1 MVKVFVPRVSIYFL
15 IQEILN
21 VHYILALFL
30 FFFQFTKLLHLFTPT
45 VMVPVLVE
53 KEFLDM
59 RQKERRI
66 KFIRGGGG
74 QGVGVRGGSQHPP
87 RVTLTPVKSLTPMG
101 CPAIQY

>member
-1 MVKVFVPRVSIYFL
+1 
-15 IQEILN
+15 
-21 VHYILALFL
+21 
-30 FFFQFTKLLHLFTPT
+30 
-45 VMVPVLVE
+45 MVPVLVE
-53 KEFLDM
+53 KEFLDT

-87 RVTLTPVKSLTPMG
+87 RATLTPVKSLTPMG